1 MTQLLRE
8 LQNVDKLESIDKI
21 QFSLLSH
28 EDINRGSVADVLTFD
43 TYEGNMPKN
52 NGLFDHNMGSI
63 DAAIICPIDEKKAEL
78 CPGYFGKIDLALPV
92 FNYHFM
98 SIIEKVLKCVC
109 FHCSKLLID
118 RNDPTILKELNS
130 KKGNSR
136 FKAICELCS
145 KNKKC
150 IYNGGCQAL
159 QPTKY
164 IRKTK
169 ENNNI
174 IKIYAEFA
182 QNTFK
187 DSEKASNVQNFTP
200 LVVYQIF
207 KKIKDEDVDF
217 LGLSSKYSRPEWMI
231 INSLTIPPPS
241 VRPSI
246 RQSDNQRSEDDLTYG
261 LAMIVKANKMLKN
274 AIENNPSNKKNIE
287 NFQGNL
293 QYHISTY
300 MDNEIPGVG
309 QQTQRSTYR
318 PLKAITQRLKGKEGR
333 LRMNIMGKRVDYSAR
348 TVISVD
354 PNLDIDQ
361 WGVPEKIAM
370 NLTFP
375 EIVNKYNIEKL
386 RNMVLNG
393 PNKYPGAKTV
403 TKGKYGNQRN
413 ISLKHIDVVKVA
425 NELEIG
431 DTVHRHLLDGDP
443 CLFNRQPTLHKMS
456 MMTHKI
462 VILPYSTFR
471 LNVTVCQPYNADFD
485 GDEMNMHI
493 PQSLQT
499 QTELEKISLVHE
511 NLISPGNSKPS
522 IEIVQDTLVG
532 AYLLTIKDNKL
543 NQSQMY
549 NYMMFDKKF
558 NGKLPEPE
566 FVENGIKYWSGKQLF
581 SLVLPDINISQL
593 KNVKIIHGS
602 ITDGYLSKDSLGKD
616 QAGIIKQIFNVYGTG
631 ECVKFLNNTQKL
643 ITRWMMDHSFSIS
656 FGDSILNKEERN
668 KVIDL
673 NKKYYED
680 VYDILKMAH
689 YGTYATELDDSMKY
703 MKMEGDIKKI
713 LSECSEEI
721 KKTVMKNISK
731 SNGFYI
737 SGDWGGAG
745 SKGTSTNMQQILGCV
760 GQQDIWGSRIE
771 NGFSERTLPHFHK
784 NDIGPSAKGFCKN
797 SYIQGL
803 SPSEMFFH
811 AMGGRTG
818 SIDTAIQTAES
829 GYISRKLIKAAED
842 LMVNYDLS
850 VRNANG
856 NIIQFA
862 YGDDNMDPTKL
873 EHISKIELYELNNE
887 DLNKKYK
894 FEELED
900 RSYFENFMTPDAIDK
915 MMENNNYIALINKEY
930 NEIVDYRLTLRT
942 NYFENVEAIGDI
954 QTHIPINLY
963 RVISSQ
969 LIKFNIQNSDLSD
982 LTPHYIITEFEKI
995 MNDIVYYLPEKD
1007 LNWKLFRIIFKS
1019 FISTKR
1025 ILSEYRMNKIA
1036 FDDLLLFMKE
1046 KMISALITPG
1056 EMVGIIGAQTLG
1068 EISTQLTLNS
1078 VTFETE
1084 ILVRTS
1090 NKKIKKIKIGDF
1102 VNENINISNKVDYNK
1117 EKDTTY
1123 AECVDYYEIPSCD
1136 MEGNT
1141 VWNRIEAVTQHPV
1154 INKDGTN
1161 TMLKIK
1167 TYNNREVIA
1176 TKAKSFLQLIDGKI
1190 QESSGSD
1197 LKVGDYLPVSIKEL
1211 EYKESFDL
1219 HLKDI
1224 LSPNEYIY
1232 GSELEKAKNVMNE
1245 HHWWKKHNNITFKL
1259 PHKRSD
1265 TVYALIHGDIKKTN
1279 QSKLIYNE
1287 GFVYTMKNSKDN
1299 YKIPENIS
1307 LDYNFGYFL
1316 GAYAAEGCMTK
1327 NQISISNNNVN
1338 YLRPIEEICLRFN
1351 VNYKIYKQENKNQ
1364 ENWTSQDIRIYNTVL
1379 CNLVEKLIGKFSQN
1393 KFVHEN
1399 IIFSNQQCLRGFLDA
1414 YICGDGTIHR
1424 RKQNNEYKYES
1435 MSITSTSLNLVTD
1448 VSIILKNMNI
1458 VSNIYKFKKP
1468 IKNNRNSQNIQ
1479 QPYQLYI
1486 NNEQCIKI
1494 AEILNL
1500 KDDKKQNKLNELSKR
1515 SFKYEISKNYEKIP
1529 NIVNDTIIYEDRNDR
1544 FKDIIFDKIVS
1555 IEEVSNTTNYA
1566 YDLTVEN
1573 TRNFDVYNGLCMRDT
1588 FHQAGVGA
1596 ASLVITQGVP
1606 RLKEILRLSKNLKTK
1621 NMKIYLKDEYSS
1633 DKEKA
1638 RKIQTKFAY
1647 TQIKDVLESSEILY
1661 SGKTGNTSL
1670 SEDIEFIQ
1678 SYKEFSEL
1686 FDIDNI
1692 GEEIES
1698 PWTLRLKFDKESLMN
1713 KKITIQEIQES
1724 IKEKSHNQDDIE
1736 CIYSDDSAQ
1745 NVIMRIRIRQ
1755 ESTDDFLGY
1764 MREFEKQ
1771 LSEFSLRGITNIQ
1784 RAELVEGNI
1793 IKYNLDGSIKPSKE
1807 WAISTEGS
1815 NLLEILTTDNV
1826 DNKRTYTNDIL
1837 EFFELFGIEATREL
1851 LFRELHKIFQGKP
1864 NNRHVQMLSDIM
1876 CYRGILMQIE
1886 RHGLNK
1892 NPEVGPIAKAS
1903 FEEVMNI
1910 LTNSAVF
1917 AEKDNLN
1924 GVSANIFAG
1933 QFCKSGTNSFEIIVD
1948 EEKLLEKVD
1957 NSVILESKE
1966 TINEEEIDNMISE
1979 VYEKKEEYENVD
1991 DTNFNFGFGIENNQ
2005 EFMLNDN
2012 SDFKLKIDDKDEDL
2026 EDVDNI
2032 DDIDLEDIVD
2042 ISDDN
2047 TVGTENIDNLE
2058 LEDIETDKII
2068 TEEVVEKPKKE
2079 KKTKVTKKTKK

>member
-28 EDINRGSVADVLTFD
+28 EDINRGSVADILTFD

-118 RNDPTILKELNS
+118 KNDPLVLKEIGN
-130 KKGNSR
+130 KKGLNR

-150 IYNGGCQAL
+150 IHNGGCQAL

-174 IKIYAEFA
+174 IKIYAEFS

-187 DSEKASNVQNFTP
+187 DSESATNIQNFTP
-200 LVVYQIF
+200 LVIYQIF

-231 INSLTIPPPS
+231 INSLNIPPPS

-274 AIENNPSNKKNIE
+274 AIENNPSNKKNID

-361 WGVPEKIAM
+361 FGVPEKIAM

-375 EIVNKYNIEKL
+375 EIVNKYNIDNL
-386 RNMVLNG
+386 RKMILNG

-425 NELEIG
+425 NEIEIG
-431 DTVHRHLLDGDP
+431 DTVHRHLVDGDP

-522 IEIVQDTLVG
+522 IDIVQDTLVG
-532 AYLLTIKDNKL
+532 SYLLTIKDNKL
-543 NQSQMY
+543 NENQIY
-549 NYMMFDKKF
+549 NYMMFNKKF

-566 FVENGIKYWSGKQLF
+566 LIENGIKYWSGKQLF
-581 SLVLPDINISQL
+581 SLILPDINITQL
-593 KNVKIIHGS
+593 NNVKIIRGN
-602 ITDGYLSKDSLGKD
+602 ITEGYLSDESLGKA
-616 QAGIIKQIFNVYGTG
+616 QAGIIKQIYNVYGTG
-631 ECVKFLNNTQKL
+631 ECVKFLNDTQKL

-656 FGDSILNKEERN
+656 FGDSILNSTERT
-668 KVIDL
+668 KVINL
-673 NKKYYED
+673 NQKYYND
-680 VYDILKMAH
+680 VYDVLKMAH
-689 YGTYATELDDSMKY
+689 HGTYATELDDSMKHL
-703 MKMEGDIKKI
+703 KMEGDIKNI

-721 KKTVMKNISK
+721 KKSVMKNVSK

-737 SGDWGGAG
+737 SGDWGGSG
-745 SKGTSTNMQQILGCV
+745 SKGKSVNMQQILGCV
-760 GQQDIWGSRIE
+760 GQQDIWGKRIE
-771 NGFSERTLPHFHK
+771 NGFNNRTLPHFHK

-829 GYISRKLIKAAED
+829 GYISRKLIKGAED
-842 LMVNYDLS
+842 LMINYDLT
-850 VRNANG
+850 VRNSSG

-862 YGDDNMDPTKL
+862 YGDDNIDPTKL
-873 EHISKIELYELNNE
+873 EHISKIELFELNNE
-887 DLNKKYK
+887 NLKIKYK
-894 FEELED
+894 FDELED
-900 RSYFENFMTPDAIDK
+900 RKYFENFMTPEAIDK
-915 MMENNNYIALINKEY
+915 MMENNDYIMLLNSEY
-930 NEIVDYRLTLRT
+930 DDIIKSRNLLRKV
-942 NYFENVEAIGDI
+942 YFNNVKVIGDI
-954 QTHIPINLY
+954 ETFMPVNLY
-963 RVISSQ
+963 RLISSQ
-969 LIKFNIQNSDLSD
+969 LIKFNISESDLSN
-982 LTPHYIITEFEKI
+982 LTPYYINSEFEKM
-995 MNDIVYYLPEKD
+995 MNDILKYLPEKEQ
-1007 LNWKLFRIIFKS
+1007 NWKLFKIIFKS
-1019 FISTKR
+1019 FIASKR
-1025 ILSEYRMNKIA
+1025 ILREYRMSKVA
-1036 FDDLLLFMKE
+1036 FDDLLLFVKE

-1068 EISTQLTLNS
+1068 EISTQLTLN
-1078 VTFETE
+1078 
-1084 ILVRTS
+1084 
-1090 NKKIKKIKIGDF
+1090 
-1102 VNENINISNKVDYNK
+1102 
-1117 EKDTTY
+1117 
-1123 AECVDYYEIPSCD
+1123 
-1136 MEGNT
+1136 
-1141 VWNRIEAVTQHPV
+1141 
-1154 INKDGTN
+1154 
-1161 TMLKIK
+1161 
-1167 TYNNREVIA
+1167 
-1176 TKAKSFLQLIDGKI
+1176 
-1190 QESSGSD
+1190 
-1197 LKVGDYLPVSIKEL
+1197 
-1211 EYKESFDL
+1211 
-1219 HLKDI
+1219 
-1224 LSPNEYIY
+1224 
-1232 GSELEKAKNVMNE
+1232 
-1245 HHWWKKHNNITFKL
+1245 
-1259 PHKRSD
+1259 
-1265 TVYALIHGDIKKTN
+1265 
-1279 QSKLIYNE
+1279 
-1287 GFVYTMKNSKDN
+1287 
-1299 YKIPENIS
+1299 
-1307 LDYNFGYFL
+1307 
-1316 GAYAAEGCMTK
+1316 
-1327 NQISISNNNVN
+1327 
-1338 YLRPIEEICLRFN
+1338 
-1351 VNYKIYKQENKNQ
+1351 
-1364 ENWTSQDIRIYNTVL
+1364 
-1379 CNLVEKLIGKFSQN
+1379 
-1393 KFVHEN
+1393 
-1399 IIFSNQQCLRGFLDA
+1399 
-1414 YICGDGTIHR
+1414 
-1424 RKQNNEYKYES
+1424 
-1435 MSITSTSLNLVTD
+1435 
-1448 VSIILKNMNI
+1448 
-1458 VSNIYKFKKP
+1458 
-1468 IKNNRNSQNIQ
+1468 
-1479 QPYQLYI
+1479 
-1486 NNEQCIKI
+1486 
-1494 AEILNL
+1494 
-1500 KDDKKQNKLNELSKR
+1500 
-1515 SFKYEISKNYEKIP
+1515 
-1529 NIVNDTIIYEDRNDR
+1529 
-1544 FKDIIFDKIVS
+1544 
-1555 IEEVSNTTNYA
+1555 
-1566 YDLTVEN
+1566 
-1573 TRNFDVYNGLCMRDT
+1573 T

-1596 ASLVITQGVP
+1596 ASLVITKGVP

-1621 NMKIYLKDEYSS
+1621 AMTIFLKDEYSS
-1633 DKEKA
+1633 DKEEVK
-1638 RKIQTKFAY
+1638 KIQTKFAY
-1647 TQIKDVLESSEILY
+1647 TQIKDVLEYSEIIY
-1661 SGKTGNTSL
+1661 GGKTGNTSIQ
-1670 SEDIEFIQ
+1670 EDMEFIQ
-1678 SYKEFSEL
+1678 SYREFSEL
-1686 FDIDNI
+1686 FEIDNI
-1692 GEEIES
+1692 SEEILS
-1698 PWTLRLKFDKESLMN
+1698 PWILRLKFDKESLMN

-1724 IKEKSHNQDDIE
+1724 IKEKSNSEDEIE

-1745 NVIMRIRIRQ
+1745 DVVMRIRIKQ
-1755 ESTDDFLGY
+1755 ESTDNFLEY
-1764 MREFEKQ
+1764 MKEFEKQ
-1771 LSEFSLRGITNIQ
+1771 LIEFSLRGINNIE
-1784 RAELVEGNI
+1784 RAELAEGNI
-1793 IKYNLDGSIKPSKE
+1793 IKFNLDGSIKPSKE
-1807 WAISTEGS
+1807 SYIQTSGS
-1815 NLLEILTTDNV
+1815 NLLEILINNKV

-1837 EFFELFGIEATREL
+1837 EFFEIFGIEATREL
-1851 LFRELHKIFQGKP
+1851 IFRELRSIFKDKHP
-1864 NNRHVQMLSDIM
+1864 SVRHIQILSDLM

-1910 LTNSAVF
+1910 LTNAAVF
-1917 AEKDNLN
+1917 AEKDNMN
-1924 GVSANIFAG
+1924 GVSSNIFAG
-1933 QFCKSGTNSFEIIVD
+1933 QFCKSGTNSFEVIVD
-1948 EEKLLEKVD
+1948 EEKLYEEVD
-1957 NSVILESKE
+1957 NNYSY
-1966 TINEEEIDNMISE
+1966 DNMKDIDPKDVDNMMSE
-1979 VYEKKEEYENVD
+1979 IYEKKEEFENID
-1991 DTNFNFGFGIENNQ
+1991 DTDFNFGFGIENNE

-2012 SDFKLKIDDKDEDL
+2012 KDFKLKIDEKEK
-2026 EDVDNI
+2026 NI
-2032 DDIDLEDIVD
+2032 DDIKNIDLDEIDDDDIDD
-2042 ISDDN
+2042 IELDDLN
-2047 TVGTENIDNLE
+2047 NLNEEIDNLE
-2058 LEDIETDKII
+2058 LEDIETENIVTQVI
-2068 TEEVVEKPKKE
+2068 SKKKN
-2079 KKTKVTKKTKK
+2079 KK

>member
-28 EDINRGSVADVLTFD
+28 EDINRGSVADILTFD

-118 RNDPTILKELNS
+118 KNDPLVLKEIGN
-130 KKGNSR
+130 KKGLSR
-136 FKAICELCS
+136 FKTIYELCQ

-174 IKIYAEFA
+174 IKIYAEFS

-187 DSEKASNVQNFTP
+187 DSDKASNIQNFTP

-274 AIENNPSNKKNIE
+274 AIENNPSNKKNID

-361 WGVPEKIAM
+361 FGVPEKIAM

-375 EIVNKYNIEKL
+375 EIVNKYNIDKL
-386 RNMVLNG
+386 RAMILNG
-393 PNKYPGAKTV
+393 PTKYPGAKTV
-403 TKGKYGNQRN
+403 TKGKFGNQRN

-425 NELEIG
+425 NELENG

-511 NLISPGNSKPS
+511 NLISPGNSRPS

-543 NQSQMY
+543 NKSQMN
-549 NYMMFDKKF
+549 NYMMFDKNF

-566 FVENGIKYWSGKQLF
+566 FNEKGIEYWSGKQLF

-602 ITDGYLSKDSLGKD
+602 ITEGYLSKDSLGKD

-656 FGDSILNKEERN
+656 FGDSILNKDERK
-668 KVIDL
+668 KVIEL
-673 NKKYYED
+673 NNKYYED
-680 VYDILKMAH
+680 VYDILKTAH
-689 YGTYATELDDSMKY
+689 HGTYATELDDSMKHL
-703 MKMEGDIKKI
+703 KMEGDIKKI

-721 KKTVMKNISK
+721 KKTVMKNVEK

-760 GQQDIWGSRIE
+760 GQQDIWGSRIH

-797 SYIQGL
+797 SYIEGL

-850 VRNANG
+850 VRNASG

-873 EHISKIELYELNNE
+873 EHIGKIELYELNNE
-887 DLNKKYK
+887 DIEKKYK
-894 FEELED
+894 FENTED
-900 RSYFENFMTPDAIDK
+900 KNYFENFMTPEAIDK
-915 MMENNNYIALINKEY
+915 MMENSNYIALINNEY
-930 NEIVDYRLTLRT
+930 NDIINYRLILRT

-954 QTHIPINLY
+954 HTHMPINLY

-969 LIKFNIQNSDLSD
+969 LIKFNISNSDLSD
-982 LTPHYIITEFEKI
+982 LTPYYIISEFDKVME
-995 MNDIVYYLPEKD
+995 DIVSYLPEKNE
-1007 LNWKLFRIIFKS
+1007 NWKLFKIIFKS
-1019 FISTKR
+1019 FISCKR
-1025 ILSEYRMNKIA
+1025 ILSEYRMTKVA
-1036 FDDLLLFMKE
+1036 FDDLLILVKE

-1068 EISTQLTLNS
+1068 EISTQLTLN
-1078 VTFETE
+1078 
-1084 ILVRTS
+1084 
-1090 NKKIKKIKIGDF
+1090 
-1102 VNENINISNKVDYNK
+1102 
-1117 EKDTTY
+1117 
-1123 AECVDYYEIPSCD
+1123 
-1136 MEGNT
+1136 
-1141 VWNRIEAVTQHPV
+1141 
-1154 INKDGTN
+1154 
-1161 TMLKIK
+1161 
-1167 TYNNREVIA
+1167 
-1176 TKAKSFLQLIDGKI
+1176 
-1190 QESSGSD
+1190 
-1197 LKVGDYLPVSIKEL
+1197 
-1211 EYKESFDL
+1211 
-1219 HLKDI
+1219 
-1224 LSPNEYIY
+1224 
-1232 GSELEKAKNVMNE
+1232 
-1245 HHWWKKHNNITFKL
+1245 
-1259 PHKRSD
+1259 
-1265 TVYALIHGDIKKTN
+1265 
-1279 QSKLIYNE
+1279 
-1287 GFVYTMKNSKDN
+1287 
-1299 YKIPENIS
+1299 
-1307 LDYNFGYFL
+1307 
-1316 GAYAAEGCMTK
+1316 
-1327 NQISISNNNVN
+1327 
-1338 YLRPIEEICLRFN
+1338 
-1351 VNYKIYKQENKNQ
+1351 
-1364 ENWTSQDIRIYNTVL
+1364 
-1379 CNLVEKLIGKFSQN
+1379 
-1393 KFVHEN
+1393 
-1399 IIFSNQQCLRGFLDA
+1399 
-1414 YICGDGTIHR
+1414 
-1424 RKQNNEYKYES
+1424 
-1435 MSITSTSLNLVTD
+1435 
-1448 VSIILKNMNI
+1448 
-1458 VSNIYKFKKP
+1458 
-1468 IKNNRNSQNIQ
+1468 
-1479 QPYQLYI
+1479 
-1486 NNEQCIKI
+1486 
-1494 AEILNL
+1494 
-1500 KDDKKQNKLNELSKR
+1500 
-1515 SFKYEISKNYEKIP
+1515 
-1529 NIVNDTIIYEDRNDR
+1529 
-1544 FKDIIFDKIVS
+1544 
-1555 IEEVSNTTNYA
+1555 
-1566 YDLTVEN
+1566 
-1573 TRNFDVYNGLCMRDT
+1573 T

-1606 RLKEILRLSKNLKTK
+1606 RLKEILRLSKNLKVK
-1621 NMKIYLKDEYSS
+1621 NMKIFLEDEYSK

-1661 SGKTGNTSL
+1661 SGKTGNTTL
-1670 SEDIEFIQ
+1670 KEDIEFIQ

-1692 GEEIES
+1692 GEEIDS

-1713 KKITIQEIQES
+1713 KKITIQEIQEA
-1724 IKEKSHNQDDIE
+1724 IKEKSHNEDDIE

-1745 NVIMRIRIRQ
+1745 DVIMRIRIKQ
-1755 ESTDDFLGY
+1755 ESTENFLNY

-1771 LSEFSLRGITNIQ
+1771 LSEFSLRGITNIE
-1784 RAELVEGNI
+1784 RAELIEGNI

-1815 NLLEILTTDNV
+1815 NLLEILTTEHV
-1826 DNKRTYTNDIL
+1826 DNKRTYTNDVL
-1837 EFFELFGIEATREL
+1837 EFFEIFGIEATREL
-1851 LFRELHKIFQGKP
+1851 IFRELYSIFAGKKP
-1864 NNRHVQMLSDIM
+1864 NIRHIQILSDIM

-1924 GVSANIFAG
+1924 GVSSNIFAG

-1948 EEKLLEKVD
+1948 EEKLMEEVK
-1957 NSVILESKE
+1957 NENYILDDGQEVKGE
-1966 TINEEEIDNMISE
+1966 DIDLMMNDMF
-1979 VYEKKEEYENVD
+1979 EKKEEYQNVD
-1991 DTNFNFGFGIENNQ
+1991 ESNFNFGFGIENNQ
-2005 EFMLNDN
+2005 EFMLSDN
-2012 SDFKLKIDDKDEDL
+2012 NDFKLKIDDKEEDL
-2026 EDVDNI
+2026 DNI
-2032 DDIDLEDIVD
+2032 DDEDEINDLELENI
-2042 ISDDN
+2042 
-2047 TVGTENIDNLE
+2047 TEDIDNLE

-2079 KKTKVTKKTKK
+2079 KKTKKTKK